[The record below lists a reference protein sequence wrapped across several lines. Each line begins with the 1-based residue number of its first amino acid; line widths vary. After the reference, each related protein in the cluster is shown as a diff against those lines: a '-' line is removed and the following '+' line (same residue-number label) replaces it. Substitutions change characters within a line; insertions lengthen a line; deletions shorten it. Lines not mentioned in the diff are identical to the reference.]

1 MNNNLNSTLKFYGNP
16 AGLGNRYEELAR
28 LSKFAEY
35 ENLYVD
41 YYWNNSFKFKYKNIF
56 TAKNIAIKEIMD
68 LKTWPTN
75 NFESSSL

>member
-41 YYWNNSFKFKYKNIF
+41 YFWNNSFKFKISETNSKSYISRVISPCSF
-56 TAKNIAIKEIMD
+56 IIK
-68 LKTWPTN
+68 
-75 NFESSSL
+75 